1 MPQPDRGLIL
11 VIDEHELGRRLISRV
26 LGPSGL
32 RVRGVG
38 TLARARRVLAEVSPA
53 AILLDLRLPDGSGLE
68 LAADC
73 RRDPDLTSCAILACG
88 AGRSP
93 DEGRRAM
100 DAGCDAYVTKPVDVH
115 ELPGLLRTLLRGPAD
130 DRRIDQ
136 AGGAWLRA

>member
-1 MPQPDRGLIL
+1 MPRADRGLIL

-38 TLARARRVLAEVSPA
+38 TLARARHVLAEVSPA
-53 AILLDLRLPDGSGLE
+53 AILLDLRPPDGSGLE

-73 RRDPDLTSCAILACG
+73 RRNPDLTSCTILAG
-88 AGRSP
+88 GVGRSP
-93 DEGRRAM
+93 DEERRAM

-115 ELPGLLRTLLRGPAD
+115 ELPGLLRTALHSPAGE
-130 DRRIDQ
+130 RRPDQ
-136 AGGAWLRA
+136 AVGAWLRA